1 MRLDYVARPAGT
13 KPAAVYWRR
22 RAVLLG
28 VLLLLVWFAAKACG
42 GSGSSSS
49 AARPAGASQSAKA
62 QPSAPSSVQPAA
74 PANGAVPSAAAVG
87 TPGDTASA
95 GSVHTS
101 ASTAPITA
109 MCDGSALSLR
119 AAVNRL
125 SFRRPFTAGITLQVA
140 TRSPSPCGLDA
151 GALQAQVLDGSR
163 VLWSSDGCP
172 DAAGPAASPAGD
184 GAAASSGSTG
194 SRAATELPATG
205 GTGGQNLITVPS
217 QSAADQH
224 YTWHG
229 NVCSGQLAPGR
240 YDVVGRLGLAQAFA
254 GTVTVS

>member
-1 MRLDYVARPAGT
+1 MKLDYVARPAGT

-22 RAVLLG
+22 RAIVLGVVLLM
-28 VLLLLVWFAAKACG
+28 VWFAAKACG

-49 AARPAGASQSAKA
+49 RAAGATQSAPAHPSTTVHQKA
-62 QPSAPSSVQPAA
+62 AAPS
-74 PANGAVPSAAAVG
+74 AVPSAAQVG
-87 TPGDTASA
+87 TPGSTASA
-95 GSVHTS
+95 QSTGPAAV
-101 ASTAPITA
+101 TAPAA
-109 MCDGSALSLR
+109 MCDGSTLSLR

-125 SFRRPFTAGITLQVA
+125 NLHRPFTAGITLQIA

-151 GALQAQVLDGSR
+151 GALRAQVLDGST

-172 DAAGPAASPAGD
+172 ASAAGSAG
-184 GAAASSGSTG
+184 GTATAGGSTASTPPASG
-194 SRAATELPATG
+194 ATST
-205 GTGGQNLITVPS
+205 QSLITVPS